1 MQSKELLPKKFF
13 SFFHH
18 SFCRN
23 DTILSKL
30 IQGRICGNI
39 KGMADIVLDTLLK
52 PLEEFFTPEFVE
64 EIAINHA
71 REVWLRLHGARVPW
85 VAYNSEKFSKE
96 YLLDVMHTVANV
108 YERPFDPIRGM
119 PVVYATLPGNHRF
132 SAIAGPN
139 VMYDDNDVAGGVAM
153 SIRGSMAKDTSFENY
168 HLQRGRRLL
177 KVKPRRQA
185 RPDDPYERLMTAIND
200 GSPILISGAT
210 STGKTT
216 FLNHMLTLI
225 DQNSRVITVEDAREI
240 RVPQKN
246 RVHFVLSRTEQ
257 NNNFNYAR
265 LLDLVVRMT
274 PDVVIGGEVS
284 TDNAAVLWE
293 MMGTG
298 HDHFYTTIHAESAD
312 AAFGAFADRILH
324 TQPAYKREEL
334 IAEMRKKLHVVQLS
348 RDGAL
353 RAVTEVV

>member
-1 MQSKELLPKKFF
+1 MT
-13 SFFHH
+13 
-18 SFCRN
+18 N
-23 DTILSKL
+23 V
-30 IQGRICGNI
+30 
-39 KGMADIVLDTLLK
+39 VLESLLK
-52 PLEEFFTPEFVE
+52 PLEEFYSPSFIE

-71 REVWLRLHGARVPW
+71 GEVWMRLNGGKVPW
-85 VAYNSEKFSKE
+85 VSYNSEILSKQ
-96 YLLDVMHTVANV
+96 YLVDLIHTVANI
-108 YERPFDPIRGM
+108 YERPFDPVHGI

-139 VMYDDNDVAGGVAM
+139 VQYDERDITGGVALN
-153 SIRGSMAKDTSFENY
+153 IRGGTARETNFENY
-168 HLQRGRRLL
+168 HLERGKKLL
-177 KVKPRRQA
+177 KVKPRESV
-185 RPDDPYERLMTAIND
+185 RPDDPYERLMSAIND

-257 NNNFNYAR
+257 SNDFNYAR

-274 PDVVIGGEVS
+274 PDVIIGGEIS
-284 TDNAAVLWE
+284 TDNAGVLWE
-293 MMGTG
+293 MLGTG
-298 HDHFYTTIHAESAD
+298 HDHFYTTIHAENAE
-312 AAFGAFADRILH
+312 AAYAAFADRILH
-324 TQPAYKREEL
+324 TQPAYDRSEL
-334 IAEMRKKLHVVQLS
+334 MAEMKKKIRVVQLS
-348 RDGAL
+348 REGTL

>member
-1 MQSKELLPKKFF
+1 MS
-13 SFFHH
+13 
-18 SFCRN
+18 N
-23 DTILSKL
+23 V
-30 IQGRICGNI
+30 
-39 KGMADIVLDTLLK
+39 VLESLLK
-52 PLEEFFTPEFVE
+52 PLEEFYKPSFVE

-71 REVWLRLHGARVPW
+71 GEVWMRLHGARVPW
-85 VAYNSEKFSKE
+85 VSYNAEKLTKQ
-96 YLLDVMHTVANV
+96 YLVDLIHTVANI
-108 YERPFDPIRGM
+108 YERPFDPIHGM

-132 SAIAGPN
+132 SAIAGSN
-139 VMYDDNDVAGGVAM
+139 VQYDDRDITGGVALN
-153 SIRGSMAKDTSFENY
+153 IRGGQVPDVDFGNY
-168 HLQRGRRLL
+168 HLKQGAALL
-177 KVKPRRQA
+177 KVKPRA
-185 RPDDPYERLMTAIND
+185 TSKPDDPYERLMAAIND

-225 DQNSRVITVEDAREI
+225 DQNSRVITVEDAREV
-240 RVPQKN
+240 RVPQAN

-257 NNNFNYAR
+257 TNDFNYAR

-274 PDVVIGGEVS
+274 PDVIIGGEIS
-284 TDNAAVLWE
+284 TDNASVLWE

-312 AAFGAFADRILH
+312 TAYAAFADRILH
-324 TQPAYKREEL
+324 TQPAYDRSEL
-334 IAEMRKKLHVVQLS
+334 ITEMRTKLRVVQLS

>member
-1 MQSKELLPKKFF
+1 M
-13 SFFHH
+13 
-18 SFCRN
+18 
-23 DTILSKL
+23 
-30 IQGRICGNI
+30 GNV
-39 KGMADIVLDTLLK
+39 VLESLLK
-52 PLEEFFTPEFVE
+52 PLEDFYTPSFVE

-71 REVWLRLHGARVPW
+71 GEVWMRLHGARVPW
-85 VAYNSEKFSKE
+85 VAYNSEILSKQ
-96 YLLDVMHTVANV
+96 YLIDLIHTVANI

-139 VMYDDNDVAGGVAM
+139 VQYDERDVTGGVALN
-153 SIRGSMAKDTSFENY
+153 IRGGGAPDVDFKNY
-168 HLQRGRRLL
+168 HLEKGKKLL
-177 KVKPRRQA
+177 KVKPRKSI
-185 RPDDPYERLMTAIND
+185 RPDDPYDRLMSAIND

-210 STGKTT
+210 ATGKTT

-240 RVPQKN
+240 NVPQKN

-257 NNNFNYAR
+257 TNDFNYAR

-274 PDVVIGGEVS
+274 PDVIIGGEIS
-284 TDNAAVLWE
+284 TDNASVLWE
-293 MMGTG
+293 MLGTG
-298 HDHFYTTIHAESAD
+298 HDHFYTTIHAESAE
-312 AAFGAFADRILH
+312 AAYAAFADRILH
-324 TQPAYKREEL
+324 TQPAYNRTDL
-334 IAEMRKKLHVVQLS
+334 IAEMKKKIRVVQLS

>member
-1 MQSKELLPKKFF
+1 MIIMS
-13 SFFHH
+13 
-18 SFCRN
+18 
-23 DTILSKL
+23 DV
-30 IQGRICGNI
+30 
-39 KGMADIVLDTLLK
+39 VLESLLK
-52 PLEEFFTPEFVE
+52 PLVEFYSPSFVE

-71 REVWLRLHGARVPW
+71 GEVWMRLNGGRVPW
-85 VAYNSEKFSKE
+85 VSYNAEMLSKQ
-96 YLLDVMHTVANV
+96 YLVDLIHTVANI
-108 YERPFDPIRGM
+108 YERPFDPIHGI

-139 VMYDDNDVAGGVAM
+139 VQYDENDVTGGVALN
-153 SIRGSMAKDTSFENY
+153 IRGGGVKETSFENY
-168 HLQRGRRLL
+168 HLEHGKKLL
-177 KVKPRRQA
+177 KVKPRVSN
-185 RPDDPYERLMTAIND
+185 RPDDPYDRLMSAIND

-257 NNNFNYAR
+257 TNDFNYAR

-274 PDVVIGGEVS
+274 PDVIIGGEIS
-284 TDNAAVLWE
+284 TDNASVLWE
-293 MMGTG
+293 MLGTG
-298 HDHFYTTIHAESAD
+298 HDHFYTTIHAESAE
-312 AAFGAFADRILH
+312 AAYAAFADRILH
-324 TQPAYKREEL
+324 TQPAYNRSEL
-334 IAEMRKKLHVVQLS
+334 IAEMKKKIRVVQLS
-348 RDGAL
+348 RDGTL